1 MAGYKVEICGVN
13 TAALPLLKTEEK
25 ELLLKKIK
33 NGDTQARERFI
44 NGNLR
49 LVLSIVQRFSQSSE
63 NIDDLFQIGC
73 VGMINQQPWLQF
85 IVIRIILV
93 NIESC

>member
-49 LVLSIVQRFSQSSE
+49 LVLTLSSV
-63 NIDDLFQIGC
+63 FHKA
-73 VGMINQQPWLQF
+73 VK
-85 IVIRIILV
+85 ILTIYSRLAV
-93 NIESC
+93 SA